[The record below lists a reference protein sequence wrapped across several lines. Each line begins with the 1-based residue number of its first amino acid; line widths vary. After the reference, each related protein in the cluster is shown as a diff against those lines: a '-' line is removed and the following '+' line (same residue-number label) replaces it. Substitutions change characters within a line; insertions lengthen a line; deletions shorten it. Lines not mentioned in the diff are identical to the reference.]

1 MAFTRTFEY
10 LSFDSNNAILYVRI
24 RFFRDSVLYDNVGS
38 FPIQL
43 PVDSLGQVPIG
54 AALTSYINQAL
65 DVVYSPESHQ
75 FRRNL
80 ADFGG
85 AVSNASEIFALTI
98 EDEPPVP
105 LVRGIIY
112 DEFDTP
118 VEGASVQSLASGPLG
133 AVTTNSLGEYLL
145 PAFSNFESVLVTTG
159 AASFEI
165 WPRMQVTSI
174 FGDTTLD
181 ITVRAADTYG
191 TNVTITNAD
200 TEENTVV
207 NTARSL
213 DRAEVVLAAGSVV
226 DSNGDP
232 VSDVIVSIANSV
244 VSDLNYASA
253 FPGFFLGTSGPGTP
267 FPIESFGFLEVL
279 LLPVSGNEVL
289 SLDPTKP
296 ATIRIPVFPNPVG
309 VNTIPLWRLDEE
321 TGIWEETGAATRV
334 GDTLVFEAT
343 VTSFSFYNLDRPLS
357 GPVTLTV
364 NAYNNTT
371 LENFNAGPIP
381 AAGVAITV
389 DVLSPSN
396 GALWQG
402 RGVTD
407 ANGQLV
413 LSVPGGFLN
422 VFGRKGTDI
431 YYGFSYDEGEGTASI
446 DLFNFAPPF
455 NPPAPPGE
463 GFSVELIMAAGN
475 NYSTPTTTLLVVDA
489 SNLFEFFS
497 AEVGQWYPRFADE
510 EALVVSITAGETFD
524 TIELASAVVLIDD
537 INAQG
542 AGATIIF
549 DTLSLGEGGDPG
561 PIGP

>member
-1 MAFTRTFEY
+1 MAFTKTYEY
-10 LSFDSNNAILYVRI
+10 LEFNNIDAILYVRI
-24 RFFRDSVLYDNVGS
+24 QFFRDSDLYNTIES

-43 PVDSLGQVPIG
+43 PVDSIGQVPTG
-54 AALTSYINQAL
+54 AVLTAYIDQVL
-65 DVVYSPESHQ
+65 DAVYSPASLE
-75 FRRNL
+75 FKRNL
-80 ADFGG
+80 IDSGG
-85 AVSNASEIFALTI
+85 RVSNANIIFSLTTR
-98 EDEPPVP
+98 DENA
-105 LVRGIIY
+105 VRGIIY
-112 DEFDTP
+112 DEFGIP
-118 VEGASVQSLASGPLG
+118 VNGARVQSLASGLAG
-133 AVTTNSLGEYLL
+133 SMLTNSEGQYVL

-159 AASFEI
+159 DASFEI
-165 WPRMQVTSI
+165 WPRQQVTAIS
-174 FGDTTLD
+174 GDTTLD
-181 ITVRAADTYG
+181 VTVRAAGTYG

-200 TEENTVV
+200 TDENTVV

-213 DRAEVVLAAGSVV
+213 DQAEVVLAAGSVV

-232 VSDVIVSIANSV
+232 VSDVVVTIANSV
-244 VSDLNYASA
+244 VSDSNYASA
-253 FPGFFLGTSGPGTP
+253 FPGFFLGTSEPGTP

-279 LLPVSGNEVL
+279 LSPVGDSDEVY

-309 VNTIPLWRLDEE
+309 VNTIPLWRLDEA
-321 TGIWEETGAATRV
+321 TGIWEEAGEATRV

-343 VTSFSFYNLDRPLS
+343 VTSFSFYNLDRPLV

-371 LENFNAGPIP
+371 LENYNVSAIP
-381 AAGVAITV
+381 AAGVAITA
-389 DVLSPSN
+389 DVTSPNN
-396 GALWQG
+396 GAVWQG

-413 LSVPGGFLN
+413 LSAPGGFLS
-422 VFGRKGTDI
+422 VVGRKGTDT
-431 YYGFSYDEGEGTASI
+431 YNGFFYEEGEGTASI
-446 DLFNFAPPF
+446 DLFYFAPF
-455 NPPAPPGE
+455 LLPPGE
-463 GFSVELIMAAGN
+463 EEFSVELIMAAGN

-497 AEVGQWYPRFADE
+497 AEVGQWYPSFADE

-524 TIELASAVVLIDD
+524 TIELAAAVVLIDD
-537 INAQG
+537 INDQG

-549 DTLSLGEGGDPG
+549 DTLSFGEGGDPG